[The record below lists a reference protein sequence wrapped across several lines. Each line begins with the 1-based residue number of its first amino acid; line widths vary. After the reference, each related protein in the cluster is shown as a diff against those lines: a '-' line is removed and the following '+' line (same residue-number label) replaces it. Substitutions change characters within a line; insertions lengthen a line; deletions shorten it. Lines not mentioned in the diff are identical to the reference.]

1 MRISDWSSDVCSSDL
16 SCIQES
22 RKLSPTLT
30 IEVLVPDFR
39 GRMDPALTIFKDN
52 PPDVF
57 NHNLETIPRLYKQA
71 RPGSDYQ
78 WSLDLL
84 KRFKGMHPNVPT
96 KSGLML
102 ALGETIAATG
112 RAP

>member
-16 SCIQES
+16 S

-57 NHNLETIPRLYKQA
+57 NHNLETIPRLYK
-71 RPGSDYQ
+71 PPSTGSDYQ
-78 WSLDLL
+78 WRLYLL
-84 KRFKGMHPNVPT
+84 TRFKGMHQNVPT
-96 KSGLML
+96 KSGLNIVL
-102 ALGETIAATG
+102 AQTLV
-112 RAP
+112 